1 MCAKCADGEPV
12 NIDGMVNAVDVQLVI
27 NDALGLEVSEDCDID
42 RDGRVN
48 AVDVQLVINAALDV
62 DISGSL

>member
-1 MCAKCADGEPV
+1 M

-27 NDALGLEVSEDCDID
+27 NDALGLEASEDCDID
-42 RDGRVN
+42 RDGRGN
-48 AVDVQLVINAALDV
+48 AVDVHLVINAALDV